1 MRITCVTHPLL
12 HYNVHNTHLALFAFS
27 QKKTS
32 PAVKNKEIYTFLIA
46 EAIILAD
53 WCKFSDKDGLD
64 FTFFLWVH
72 DRSTRFHT
80 AGFTVGFTAGF
91 GEEREELVLRTRGTG
106 TYNTKWRFDWRDTK
120 KRRESFLIW
129 PIVDRN
135 FNFEMG
141 KSFNI
146 I

>member
-64 FTFFLWVH
+64 FTFIWVH
-72 DRSTRFHT
+72 DRGIDA
-80 AGFTVGFTAGF
+80 AGSGWI
-91 GEEREELVLRTRGTG
+91 
-106 TYNTKWRFDWRDTK
+106 NMSD
-120 KRRESFLIW
+120 ES
-129 PIVDRN
+129 
-135 FNFEMG
+135 EM
-141 KSFNI
+141 NWH
-146 I
+146 